1 VNGHVYPEVDSGNMG
16 SAYRESRVLYW
27 NQGNGKFKDI
37 SRESGPGITRPQSSR
52 GLAVGDLWNDG
63 RLEAVVNNVSDF
75 PLLLVNLARND
86 NHWLGI
92 HLTGV
97 ASNRDGIGARVTV
110 SSSAPETPR
119 VWVDEV
125 RSGSSYSSNNDM
137 RLHFGLGHA
146 TSVASI
152 EVRWP
157 SGRDEIFPGVA
168 ADRMISLKE
177 GTGQLKH

>member
-1 VNGHVYPEVDSGNMG
+1 
-16 SAYRESRVLYW
+16 
-27 NQGNGKFKDI
+27 
-37 SRESGPGITRPQSSR
+37 
-52 GLAVGDLWNDG
+52 
-63 RLEAVVNNVSDF
+63 VSDL

-92 HLTGV
+92 HLIGV
-97 ASNRDGIGARVTV
+97 ASNRDGIGARVV
-110 SSSAPETPR
+110 VLGSAPGSPR

-137 RLHFGLGHA
+137 RLHFGLGHE

-157 SGRDEIFPGVA
+157 SGRDESFPGVA
-168 ADRMISLKE
+168 ADQIISLRE
-177 GTGQLKH
+177 GSGHLKP